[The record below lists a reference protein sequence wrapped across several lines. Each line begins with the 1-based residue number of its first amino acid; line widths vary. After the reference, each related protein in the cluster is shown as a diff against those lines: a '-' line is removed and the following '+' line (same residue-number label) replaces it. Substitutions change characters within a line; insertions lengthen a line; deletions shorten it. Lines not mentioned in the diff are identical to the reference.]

1 MAMHHTAQRK
11 STLPPIRQRGASLI
25 TVMLILIV
33 VSALGIGAVQISIMG
48 ERSARNDRDMQV
60 AWQATE
66 AALMDAQFD
75 IQGNKNAAGGTRS
88 AVFGSAPRDLPMVG
102 MFSATCGTAGNEQ
115 GLCSAADV
123 PAVGALPV
131 TPAWLLADF
140 TSANTPSVEFGT
152 FTGAKFPNSAN
163 KGGVRS
169 ARSPRYLI
177 ELMADYDAGLQALDK
192 SKQTPN
198 YMYRITSMGF
208 GPREDIQAVAQMLLR
223 P

>member
-1 MAMHHTAQRK
+1 MAMHHTTQRNSPQLAQ
-11 STLPPIRQRGASLI
+11 RQRGASLI

-75 IQGNKNAAGGTRS
+75 IQGDEDDTGGTRS
-88 AVFGSAPRDLPMVG
+88 AIFGSAPRDLPMVG
-102 MFSATCGTAGNEQ
+102 MFSTNCGTTGDER
-115 GLCSAADV
+115 GLCSTGDV
-123 PAVGALPV
+123 QATGAPPIR
-131 TPAWLLADF
+131 PAWLRASF
-140 TSANTPSVEFGT
+140 TSATTPSVEFGT
-152 FTGAKFPNSAN
+152 FTGAAYPST
-163 KGGVRS
+163 GGVRS
-169 ARSPRYLI
+169 ARAPRYLI